1 LTLNNVTAVS
11 QIIKS
16 NLNPIFNYECQFI
29 VPPNF
34 ELYSQLHIEV
44 WDFDKVTN
52 DDLIGTT
59 DVVLDEFI
67 EANNRAHT
75 EWELVLPL
83 LRREKP
89 VADKLDGTKE
99 GNSFKKVG
107 YKPKYPI
114 ALIPGNYRSFTS
126 FLLHFF
132 VVESNTL

>member
-1 LTLNNVTAVS
+1 MTAVS

-114 ALIPGNYRSFTS
+114 ALIPGNYRSFT
-126 FLLHFF
+126 
-132 VVESNTL
+132 